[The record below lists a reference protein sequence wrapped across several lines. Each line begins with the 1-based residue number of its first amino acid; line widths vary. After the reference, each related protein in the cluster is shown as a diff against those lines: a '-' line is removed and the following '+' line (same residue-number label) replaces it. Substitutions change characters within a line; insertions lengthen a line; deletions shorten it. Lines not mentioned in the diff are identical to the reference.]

1 MNLRD
6 IWTVTKK
13 ELKAGFSDK
22 MVFFQIV
29 FMPFLI
35 IAGYALLMGVMS
47 SAAIDSDSDK
57 DVKAYYVNAPE
68 YMEEGLK
75 ELKLESVSSDKID
88 EIKAEIENKDCE
100 LLVVFPEDFTLS
112 DGNSTDLSNI
122 EIWYNSTDTQ
132 SYKMFSEVNMF
143 FSAIQPKL
151 FAVNG
156 VQDVNYDMGDEDAF
170 MRDMLA
176 GLMPA
181 ILLMAVYMVV
191 MNLAAESIAG
201 DKERGFLNTMLIAP
215 VKRAS
220 IAGGKALFMLIASII
235 GGLSAFL
242 GLAITLPKLGE
253 LMELEAKFSYGLKD
267 YSVLFAVTITAVF
280 VISSILLILST
291 IAKDVKQATTWSPVV
306 MMILLIG
313 GMLSTTESFKP
324 MIDNLGMVNNII
336 PAWNSMIQMQH
347 IIKCEYTAVPI
358 LISCAINLAFSVVAV
373 GLIGK
378 FFESEKILN
387 G

>member
-1 MNLRD
+1 MNFRD
-6 IWTVTKK
+6 VWTVTKK
-13 ELKAGFSDK
+13 ELKAAFSDK
-22 MVFFQIV
+22 MVLFQIV
-29 FMPFLI
+29 LMPFLV

-47 SAAIDSDSDK
+47 SAAIDGGDEE
-57 DVKAYYVNAPE
+57 VKAYYVNAPE
-68 YMEEGLK
+68 YMEEGLQA
-75 ELKLESVSSDKID
+75 LQLEAVSSDRID
-88 EIKAEIENKDCE
+88 ELKTDIANKDCE
-100 LLVVFPEDFTLS
+100 LLVVFPEDFALS
-112 DGNSTDLSNI
+112 DGTSMDLSNI
-122 EIWYNSTDTQ
+122 EVWYNSTNTQ

-156 VQDVNYDMGDEDAF
+156 VQDVDYDMGDEEAF

-242 GLAITLPKLGE
+242 GLAVSLPKLGE
-253 LMELEAKFSYGLKD
+253 IMELEAKFTYGIKD
-267 YSVLFAVTITAVF
+267 YILLFAVTITAVF
-280 VISSILLILST
+280 AISSILLILST
-291 IAKDVKQATTWSPVV
+291 VSKDVKQATTMSPIV

-313 GMLSTTESFKP
+313 GMLSTTEAFKP
-324 MIDNLGMVNNII
+324 MIDELGMINNII

-347 IIKCEYTAVPI
+347 IIKCEYTATPI
-358 LISCAINLAFSVVAV
+358 LISCAINLIFSAIAVVV
-373 GLIGK
+373 IGK